1 MEKTEEKA
9 GEYIEKAR
17 LLLEIDQ
24 LRINNIL
31 LSEGV
36 QPKEVKKI
44 ENIYSSGDEF
54 KQQMISFLKS
64 KKEMLIAMDEFVS
77 YVKNLK

>member
-31 LSEGV
+31 LSAGV